1 MERNSKEFPVNVLPT
16 RRPPPCV
23 LDSLAAAS
31 NMRSSSYNK
40 TRHLEDNCF
49 NKTAQTRLTKASP
62 LGWTK
67 FKIGALSFLD
77 LGRLRFRVDLV
88 LKQTSLCSVSGLKKN
103 HPANTYIKFQ
113 QPPPSP
119 KFQCCRVPECSGG
132 VKETTIIV
140 NRELQQDGKQH

>member
-1 MERNSKEFPVNVLPT
+1 MLPT
-16 RRPPPCV
+16 RKPPPCV

-31 NMRSSSYNK
+31 SMRSSSYNK
-40 TRHLEDNCF
+40 TRHLKDNCF

-88 LKQTSLCSVSGLKKN
+88 LKQTSLCSVSRFKKN
-103 HPANTYIKFQ
+103 HRANTYFKFQ
-113 QPPPSP
+113 QPPLP
-119 KFQCCRVPECSGG
+119 KFQCCRVPECSGSE
-132 VKETTIIV
+132 KKSTIIV